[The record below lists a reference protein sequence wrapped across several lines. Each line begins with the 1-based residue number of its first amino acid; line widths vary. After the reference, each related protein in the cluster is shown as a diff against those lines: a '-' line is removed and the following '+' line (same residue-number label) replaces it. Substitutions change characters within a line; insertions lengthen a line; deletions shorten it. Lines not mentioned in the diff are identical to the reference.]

1 MATRRPAA
9 SRKAHDYVQEAA
21 THAGMPLINAVVGA
35 LQAEFRPVKIMKGSS
50 DAKNTLAEGCE
61 LDVVVVAHDFAESI
75 ENVGVDA
82 AVEQYC
88 QLAVAA
94 LGKAADRVALESRR
108 STAHGMKLKVHL
120 RGGAAAGAIDVLFT
134 GEAEASADGSPDPY
148 FLSFYS
154 LEQVSFVRGSMA
166 TFTSPSLHDAVV
178 TLKAAAKGLGFKG
191 YFLELVAVLE
201 FQQNSRMHSAWANVA
216 LDVRARPHTR
226 LPHAARTS
234 TYIPHILRTPRT
246 NRRLRYP
253 PTTQPISSPARFSR
267 RALCT
272 GGHQPARPQAV
283 ANDPMSR
290 DGQRRVRAR
299 RLGGWRRDRADGVGT
314 RAEHSAHVGR
324 RRLASED
331 LDHAV
336 GPAVKYGL

>member
-234 TYIPHILRTPRT
+234 TYTAHPAHQ
-246 NRRLRYP
+246 P
-253 PTTQPISSPARFSR
+253 PTTVSAHPNRSRRPPASPA
-267 RALCT
+267 APYAQVATNQL
-272 GGHQPARPQAV
+272 GHKKLRTIRCPV
-283 ANDPMSR
+283 TDSVVC
-290 DGQRRVRAR
+290 VRGAS
-299 RLGGWRRDRADGVGT
+299 ADGDETERMVSELVQNI
-314 RAEHSAHVGR
+314 RRMSAGAGSPPKISIMQSGR
-324 RRLASED
+324 Q
-331 LDHAV
+331 
-336 GPAVKYGL
+336 